1 MQRRTFIH
9 RTLQDITDAGQVH
22 EAATKTWISRR
33 YTLRKDG
40 MGFSFH
46 WTTLKEGTSTLIWY
60 KNHHEA
66 VFVFAGEGE
75 IEVVTPE
82 QSEGEGTVYK
92 LGPGDFYG
100 LDGHERHFLRAT
112 KGDLHVAC
120 AFNPPIAGSEDHNED
135 GVYPAVDDE
144 GNKHF
149 DLTPEVVSKLVQPP
163 KTMR

>member
-1 MQRRTFIH
+1 MP
-9 RTLQDITDAGQVH
+9 A
-22 EAATKTWISRR
+22 
-33 YTLRKDG
+33 
-40 MGFSFH
+40 
-46 WTTLKEGTSTLIWY
+46 GTSTLIWY